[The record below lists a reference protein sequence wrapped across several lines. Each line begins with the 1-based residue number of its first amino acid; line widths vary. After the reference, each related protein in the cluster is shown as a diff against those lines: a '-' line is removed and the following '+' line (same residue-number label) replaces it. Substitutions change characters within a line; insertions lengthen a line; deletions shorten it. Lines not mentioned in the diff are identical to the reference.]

1 MKTRRHRE
9 LRNEYRSRTGNQ
21 VVSDSRAT
29 SFPFSYPA
37 LSSIAQVLS
46 NTKEVA
52 VEDTVVSMIV
62 TMSRVE

>member
-9 LRNEYRSRTGNQ
+9 LKYRSRTGNQ